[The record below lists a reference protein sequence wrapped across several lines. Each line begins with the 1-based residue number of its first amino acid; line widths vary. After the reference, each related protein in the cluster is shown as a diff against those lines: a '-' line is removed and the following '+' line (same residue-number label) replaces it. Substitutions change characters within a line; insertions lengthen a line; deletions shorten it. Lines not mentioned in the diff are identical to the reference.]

1 MSSLAGS
8 GCGNPSSAQSW
19 VRKSWLLA
27 RSLPVA
33 FSHRVMKASMGV
45 WEAGMGATIT
55 GWVNPCNCP
64 ALGGNASLAV
74 CPRHRPF
81 DRHRQSECQPM
92 ASLTGLP
99 IRLIMLTRV
108 SIVNLP
114 TFILTT
120 SETRDHQNLGS
131 IHLFEVVFDDPIG
144 QFAHQ
149 LPFQYLRVVDL
160 FL

>member
-55 GWVNPCNCP
+55 GWVNWRNC
-64 ALGGNASLAV
+64 
-74 CPRHRPF
+74 
-81 DRHRQSECQPM
+81 
-92 ASLTGLP
+92 
-99 IRLIMLTRV
+99 RV
-108 SIVNLP
+108 
-114 TFILTT
+114 T
-120 SETRDHQNLGS
+120 S
-131 IHLFEVVFDDPIG
+131 
-144 QFAHQ
+144 AHAAG
-149 LPFQYLRVVDL
+149 FKAN
-160 FL
+160 